1 MEIYCRIEFPKYNK
15 PKFLDAKVRTNKKE
29 SRLQNQIYQDE
40 IQYACWMQKFGL
52 PQFAEEIPLLNSTK
66 MELIE
71 PKGDSFM
78 ELIGPEVTETETELS
93 KGFESMSITKREP
106 RKERKEEIIDSYE
119 SEDINIYED
128 SQSESEYASDS
139 EYTKSIPPFEGKLNS

>member
-1 MEIYCRIEFPKYNK
+1 MLKYEQIKKN
-15 PKFLDAKVRTNKKE
+15 PGYITKFIK
-29 SRLQNQIYQDE
+29 DE
-40 IQYACWMQKFGL
+40 IQYTCWVQKFGL

-78 ELIGPEVTETETELS
+78 ELIGPEVTKTETELS
-93 KGFESMSITKREP
+93 KGFESMLITKREP

-119 SEDINIYED
+119 SKDINIYED